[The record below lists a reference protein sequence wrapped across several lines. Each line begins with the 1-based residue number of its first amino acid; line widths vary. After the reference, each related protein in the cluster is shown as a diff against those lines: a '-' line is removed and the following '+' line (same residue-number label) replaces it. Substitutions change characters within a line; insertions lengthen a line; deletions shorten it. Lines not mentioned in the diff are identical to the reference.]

1 MAFREITPEEIR
13 DNMFVTINKEWMLLT
28 AGDEKAHNTMTVSWG
43 STGELWGHYTATVH
57 VRPQRYTL
65 PFIENNDYFSLCV
78 LPKNKHDAMVVCGR
92 VSGRDGDKDQKAGI
106 TPVFAEKAPYYEEA
120 RMVLICRKLYRQEMD
135 PACFLDPSILT
146 SSYPQKDFH
155 VTFVGAI
162 EKVLVKDE

>member
-1 MAFREITPEEIR
+1 M
-13 DNMFVTINKEWMLLT
+13 
-28 AGDEKAHNTMTVSWG
+28 EKAHNTMTVSWG

-65 PFIENNDYFSLCV
+65 PFIENNGYFSLCV
-78 LPKNKHDAMVVCGR
+78 LPKDKHDAMVVCGR
-92 VSGRDGDKDQKAGI
+92 ISGRDGDKDQKAGI
-106 TPVFAEKAPYYEEA
+106 TPVFTEKAPYYKEA
-120 RMVLICRKLYRQEMD
+120 RLVLICRKLYRQEMD

-155 VTFVGAI
+155 ITFVGAI

>member
-28 AGDEKAHNTMTVSWG
+28 AGDKKAHNTMTVSWG

-78 LPKNKHDAMVVCGR
+78 LPKDKHDAMVVCGR

>member
-1 MAFREITPEEIR
+1 M
-13 DNMFVTINKEWMLLT
+13 K
-28 AGDEKAHNTMTVSWG
+28 KAHNTMTVSWG

-65 PFIENNDYFSLCV
+65 PFIEKNGYFSLCV
-78 LPKNKHDAMVVCGR
+78 LPKDKHDAMVVCGR
-92 VSGRDGDKDQKAGI
+92 TSGRDGDKDQKAGI
-106 TPVFAEKAPYYEEA
+106 TPVFTEKAPYYKEA
-120 RMVLICRKLYRQEMD
+120 RLVLICRKLYRQEMD

-155 VTFVGAI
+155 ITFVGAI